1 MPGGARAHS
10 GPPPDPAALRRDRN
24 DDAGWI
30 HLPAAGRLGDPPPW
44 PLTRPTAREM
54 QLWAQE
60 WARPQAIMWERNGQ
74 ALEVAMYVRTVKD
87 AERAKASVAARTLV
101 RQQQETLG
109 ISLPGLHRNRWIID
123 QEQAPA
129 GQRVAAARSSDVRA
143 RLKVVA
149 NA

>member
-1 MPGGARAHS
+1 MSGGARAHS

-30 HLPAAGRLGDPPPW
+30 HLPAEGRQGEPPAW
-44 PLTRPTAREM
+44 PLSRPTRRELV
-54 QLWAQE
+54 LWSQE

-87 AERAKASVAARTLV
+87 AERPKAAVAARTLV

-109 ISLPGLHRNRWIID
+109 ISLPGLHRNRWLID
-123 QEQAPA
+123 AEPTPSRQHSATSS
-129 GQRVAAARSSDVRA
+129 RSDVRA
-143 RLKVVA
+143 RLKVVRSA
-149 NA
+149 